1 MKPTMK
7 ELLKEWRENLNEH
20 ATDEKHDH
28 PHGDESNE
36 DHCGDES
43 LNESEIGLGASSF
56 EGWVGNDDSVYPIGT
71 PGTSGVYEWACD
83 SSGGTAELEYII
95 KRLRELYSLGG
106 AIEKIE
112 VLDMR

>member
-1 MKPTMK
+1 MKITMK
-7 ELLKEWRENLNEH
+7 ELLKEWRENI
-20 ATDEKHDH
+20 
-28 PHGDESNE
+28 NE
-36 DHCGDES
+36 DASSKYQSDDI

-83 SSGGTAELEYII
+83 PTGGTAELEYII
-95 KRLRELYSLGG
+95 KRLRELYRLGG
-106 AIEKIE
+106 AIEKME